1 MTAEQLEELH
11 NLETHRRDWRSAI
24 VEMKRLADD
33 GSDAGDMHYW
43 EYELK
48 AFDRTFALTP
58 DLARRAI
65 AAEKIVAAY
74 DELLAT
80 VRGECSSLLDPCRGG
95 SDVLSFLVDEAETAL
110 AEWDAAQ

>member
-1 MTAEQLEELH
+1 MMTAEQLEELH

-58 DLARRAI
+58 DLARRVI
-65 AAEKIVAAY
+65 AAEKLAEALRQIAEVNPTGDWEYHPDFALRAVRAMAAQR
-74 DELLAT
+74 
-80 VRGECSSLLDPCRGG
+80 V
-95 SDVLSFLVDEAETAL
+95 
-110 AEWDAAQ
+110 AEWDATQ